1 MYNYHMQPNA
11 TQPNT
16 DKTSDAYIDA
26 QIKKAE
32 SAQTSMYQE
41 NKGEKVMREGI
52 MAMSFVSM
60 ITSFFAMLTGLIRR
74 N

>member
-1 MYNYHMQPNA
+1 MQPNA
-11 TQPNT
+11 TQPNA

-26 QIKKAE
+26 QVKKAE
-32 SAQTSMYQE
+32 AAPVSTMSMYQE
-41 NKGEKVMREGI
+41 NKGEKVMREGM

-60 ITSFFAMLTGLIRR
+60 ITSFFAMLGSLIKR